1 MKRLAIF
8 AHFDKKNILD
18 DYVVYYVKELEKYCE
33 KILVLSLSNL
43 SDTEQKKL
51 DNVILVN
58 HKEYDFGSYKRGFY
72 YAKENGLLKNIDE
85 ILFVNDSV
93 YCVNP
98 LDKIF
103 ENEPKSDFWG
113 IVENKYGFKKYG
125 KLCFSKKQPHI
136 QSWFIAFRKN
146 IFENE
151 IFQEFLNSIKE
162 EKNKNDIILNYEIGL
177 SQTLVN
183 AGFKYKAI
191 LKKIKNSNNPSIYYW
206 REILKE
212 NISFVKRSVLLGLN
226 RDKTT
231 IADFEKEIKN
241 NNAIK
246 FIKKN
251 TGEIKINTF
260 TPKWFKIL
268 MFKVL
273 RNCPD
278 ILRRFFT
285 KILKTFFIFLFD

>member
-18 DYVVYYVKELEKYCE
+18 DYVVYYVKELEKYC
-33 KILVLSLSNL
+33 KKVLVLSLSDL

-72 YAKENGLLKNIDE
+72 YAKENGLLENIDE

-103 ENEPKSDFWG
+103 ENEPESDFWG

-146 IFENE
+146 IFKNE

-191 LKKIKNSNNPSIYYW
+191 LKKFKNSNNPSIYYW

-241 NNAIK
+241 NNAIE

-285 KILKTFFIFLFD
+285 KILRTFFIFLFD